1 LGLSK
6 RQMMEV
12 IPAFMRDKKR
22 GISIAL
28 FAELCGLDPLH
39 LRDVFLNGK
48 YPLTELVQTRV
59 NRAYEHWINGDVAVM
74 VKSGKKYVEF
84 RKQPK
89 PQMVRRRLV
98 TFDGSGFK
106 LDLGIRPK
114 SQDYQRPDLD
124 QQLRRNYGSRS

>member
-1 LGLSK
+1 MALSK

-12 IPAFMRDKKR
+12 IPAFLRDKRR
-22 GISIAL
+22 GISVAL
-28 FAELCGLDPLH
+28 FAELCGLNPLH

-59 NRAYEHWINGDVAVM
+59 NRAYEQWIRGDVAIM
-74 VKSGKKYVEF
+74 MKSGKKYLEF

-89 PQMVRRRLV
+89 PQMVKRRLI
-98 TFDGSGFK
+98 TYDGSGFK

-114 SQDYQRPDLD
+114 SQDYQRPNLD
-124 QQLRRNYGSRS
+124 QQLRRTHGSRS

>member
-1 LGLSK
+1 LALSK

-12 IPAFMRDKKR
+12 IPAFLRDKRR
-22 GISIAL
+22 GISVAL
-28 FAELCGLDPLH
+28 FAELCGLNPLH

-59 NRAYEHWINGDVAVM
+59 NRAYEQWVRGDVAIM
-74 VKSGKKYVEF
+74 MKSGKKYLEF

-89 PQMVRRRLV
+89 PQMVKRRLI
-98 TFDGSGFK
+98 TYDGSSFK

-114 SQDYQRPDLD
+114 SQDYQRPNLD
-124 QQLRRNYGSRS
+124 QQLRKNHGSRS

>member
-1 LGLSK
+1 MALSK

-28 FAELCGLDPLH
+28 FAELCGLAPLH
-39 LRDVFLNGK
+39 LRDVFLYGR

-59 NRAYEHWINGDVAVM
+59 NRAYEQWIRGDVAVM
-74 VKSGKKYVEF
+74 MKGNNKYLEF

-89 PQMVRRRLV
+89 PQMVKRRLI
-98 TFDGSGFK
+98 TYDGSGFK

-114 SQDYQRPDLD
+114 AQDYQRPDLD
-124 QQLRRNYGSRS
+124 QQLRRTHGSRS

>member
-1 LGLSK
+1 MALSK

-12 IPAFMRDKKR
+12 IPAFLRDKRR
-22 GISIAL
+22 GISVAL
-28 FAELCGLDPLH
+28 FAELCGLNPLH

-59 NRAYEHWINGDVAVM
+59 NRAYEQWVRGDVAIM
-74 VKSGKKYVEF
+74 MKSGKKYLEF

-89 PQMVRRRLV
+89 PQMVKRRLI
-98 TFDGSGFK
+98 TYDGSGFK

-114 SQDYQRPDLD
+114 SQDYQRPNLD
-124 QQLRRNYGSRS
+124 QQLRRIHGSRS

>member
-1 LGLSK
+1 
-6 RQMMEV
+6 
-12 IPAFMRDKKR
+12 
-22 GISIAL
+22 
-28 FAELCGLDPLH
+28 
-39 LRDVFLNGK
+39 
-48 YPLTELVQTRV
+48 
-59 NRAYEHWINGDVAVM
+59 M

-89 PQMVRRRLV
+89 PQMVKRRLV
-98 TFDGSGFK
+98 TFDGNGFK